1 MAKPVERR
9 DQCCLCGKVKE
20 QVEKLIV
27 GLNGAVCTSCID
39 LCNDILH
46 NAATAKFVPPLPG
59 AEWDGSVIIDK
70 RDRVVFDGP
79 AAVRH
84 VVSQYA
90 ESVRSYVHSGDA
102 DDSNEG

>member
-1 MAKPVERR
+1 MAKPIERK

-27 GLNGAVCTSCID
+27 GLHGGVCTDCID

-46 NAATAKFVPPLPG
+46 NDGGKFIPPQSG

-70 RDRVVFDGP
+70 RDRAVFDGP
-79 AAVRH
+79 AAVRRL
-84 VVSQYA
+84 VAQYA
-90 ESVRSYVHSGDA
+90 ESVRSYVTSGDSE
-102 DDSNEG
+102 DSVEG